1 MRILVGVQFL
11 FAKSFICKAFSILF
25 NDIRLYGGSEMV
37 TVEPFLFYL
46 SISAV
51 LAVGFFDGVC
61 VLLPVEL
68 YNSAIF
74 HGNTSFRCSK
84 GPFTL

>member
-1 MRILVGVQFL
+1 MSIEAGVQFL
-11 FAKSFICKAFSILF
+11 FAKAPINKGFSIFF
-25 NDIRLYGGSEMV
+25 NDNRLYGDSEMV
-37 TVEPFLFYL
+37 TVEPFLFYP